1 MRRLGA
7 GSPGQ
12 ELTSGPQD
20 CRSCAPAA
28 TPASGL
34 AERAARHYAR
44 VPTVT
49 LLCIVV
55 HAQTTNRH
63 FAGEVGRSV
72 GAILTTGRA
81 RTQPVGAALGC
92 GISAVAAVQIGV
104 FCVCRWPG
112 TCAMVGAVQGRL
124 GRDVTASL
132 GKTQREDPPPLF
144 ADLDCAVRGSG
155 PLLRV
160 CMGSSVMVI
169 APLAGARA
177 GVGLPGPGPFGP
189 CGADCAGPAAAGL
202 DVGVAMPLIR
212 HARMT
217 GWPWW
222 GVIAAGAG
230 HEAQARVP
238 GAPAPDAG
246 KGARPGLRAQG
257 VL

>member
-112 TCAMVGAVQGRL
+112 TCAMVGAVQGR
-124 GRDVTASL
+124 
-132 GKTQREDPPPLF
+132 
-144 ADLDCAVRGSG
+144 
-155 PLLRV
+155 
-160 CMGSSVMVI
+160 
-169 APLAGARA
+169 RA
-177 GVGLPGPGPFGP
+177 GCDGESGQ
-189 CGADCAGPAAAGL
+189 DTTRGPAAAFRGSRL
-202 DVGVAMPLIR
+202 RGARIRSITPRMHGILCHGHCTPGGSARRGRPAWPRTLRPLRCRLCRTGGRWPGCGRCDAADPACQDDRVALVGR
-212 HARMT
+212 DRSWCGT
-217 GWPWW
+217 RG
-222 GVIAAGAG
+222 AGAG
-230 HEAQARVP
+230 TRRAR
-238 GAPAPDAG
+238 A
-246 KGARPGLRAQG
+246 
-257 VL
+257 